1 MVLRLKWFYLIGV
14 RRDILIKVMIV
25 DDDPMIAEFNR
36 RYVEAVKGFKVEVGV
51 HSANEALKILD
62 KVEIDLILLDIF
74 MPGMNGLE
82 LLMKI
87 RRIGKGVDVIVITA
101 ACDSHHIKKALQ
113 FGAVDY
119 IIKPFAFER
128 LKAALLAYK
137 GMANLMEEQERVS
150 QVELDQCLLY
160 KEQPAVIEIPKGVD
174 KKTLTVIWEKI
185 QQLEQ
190 NLFST
195 EEMAKYIGV
204 SRISMR
210 KYLEFLRKIGALK
223 LELIYGT
230 VGRPIYKYL
239 RIDGAYH
246 IMQRYLNCD
255 N

>member
-1 MVLRLKWFYLIGV
+1 M
-14 RRDILIKVMIV
+14 IKVMIV
-25 DDDPMIAEFNR
+25 DDDPMVAECNR
-36 RYVEAVKGFKVEVGV
+36 RYVEAVTGFKVEVGV
-51 HSANEALKILD
+51 HSADEALKILE
-62 KVEIDLILLDIF
+62 KVHIDLLLLDVF

-87 RRIGKGVDVIVITA
+87 RQVGKGVDVIVITA
-101 ACDSHHIKKALQ
+101 ACDSTNIKKALQ

-137 GMANLMEEQERVS
+137 GLANLMEDQERLS

-160 KEQPAVIEIPKGVD
+160 KEQPVAIEIPKGVD
-174 KKTLTVIWEKI
+174 KNTLAVTWRKI
-185 QQLEQ
+185 LDLEQ
-190 NLFST
+190 SLFST
-195 EEMAKYIGV
+195 EEMAKHIGM

-230 VGRPIYKYL
+230 VGRPVYKY
-239 RIDGAYH
+239 RSIHSAEN
-246 IMQRYLNCD
+246 IMERYL
-255 N
+255 

>member
-1 MVLRLKWFYLIGV
+1 M
-14 RRDILIKVMIV
+14 IKVMIV

-36 RYVEAVKGFKVEVGV
+36 RYVEAVKDFKVEVGV

-62 KVEIDLILLDIF
+62 KVDIDLILLDIF

-87 RRIGKGVDVIVITA
+87 RRVGKGVDVIVVTA
-101 ACDSHHIKKALQ
+101 ACDRDHIKKALQ

-119 IIKPFAFER
+119 IIKPFTFDR

-137 GMANLMEEQERVS
+137 GMASLMEDQERLS

-160 KEQPAVIEIPKGVD
+160 KEQPIVIELPKGVD
-174 KKTLTVIWEKI
+174 KKTLAIIWEKI
-185 QQLEQ
+185 QQLEES
-190 NLFST
+190 LFST
-195 EEMAKYIGV
+195 EEMAKYIGI

-210 KYLEFLRKIGALK
+210 KYLEFLRKISVLK

-230 VGRPIYKYL
+230 VGRPTYKYL
-239 RIDGAYH
+239 KIDSGKH
-246 IMQRYLNCD
+246 ILERYL
-255 N
+255 

>member
-1 MVLRLKWFYLIGV
+1 M
-14 RRDILIKVMIV
+14 IKVMIV
-25 DDDPMIAEFNR
+25 DDDPMIAEVNR

-51 HSANEALKILD
+51 HSADEALKILD
-62 KVEIDLILLDIF
+62 TVHIDLMLLDIF

-87 RRIGKGVDVIVITA
+87 RQAGKGVDVIIVTA
-101 ACDSHHIKKALQ
+101 ACDSHHIKKVLQ

-128 LKAALLAYK
+128 LKAALLAYQ
-137 GMANLMEEQERVS
+137 GMVNLMEDQERLT

-160 KEQPAVIEIPKGVD
+160 KEQALVIALPKGVD
-174 KKTLTVIWEKI
+174 KKTLAVIWKKI
-185 QQLEQ
+185 KQIEQ
-190 NLFST
+190 SLFST
-195 EEMAKYIGV
+195 EEMAQDIGV

-230 VGRPIYKYL
+230 VGRPVYKYL
-239 RIDGAYH
+239 RIDSGNQ
-246 IMQRYLNCD
+246 IMQRYLKL
-255 N
+255 